1 VRRVI
6 IPLSLH
12 AIAAATGH
20 RSIDTLPGARSNAV
34 RTVVA
39 RPAGG
44 RKRRGN
50 FLRIGVYLGVSLS
63 RDARAAPKRGVPVV
77 VVLARAARVRPFAA
91 GLLGSWVDDDVRT
104 TRSRRQ
110 WLPQFLLAKIYRR
123 AEGRGDEG
131 DGRPRMKKKSA
142 GSDRPKG

>member
-1 VRRVI
+1 MRRVI

-91 GLLGSWVDDDVRT
+91 GLLGSWVDDDVRLEVEGNGCHN
-104 TRSRRQ
+104 SCWQ
-110 WLPQFLLAKIYRR
+110 KSIAEPR
-123 AEGRGDEG
+123 AGETKAMD
-131 DGRPRMKKKSA
+131 DHA
-142 GSDRPKG
+142 